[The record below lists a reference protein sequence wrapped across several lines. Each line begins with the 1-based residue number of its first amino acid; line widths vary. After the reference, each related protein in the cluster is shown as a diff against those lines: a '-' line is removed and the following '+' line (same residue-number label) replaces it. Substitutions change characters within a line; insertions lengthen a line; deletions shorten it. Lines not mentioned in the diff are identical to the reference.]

1 MFFYD
6 ASVVDGDDDDEATQ
20 ALKSAEEKSFEAV
33 CFLVD
38 VRKHMMDQV
47 LPSGETCIQYV
58 GTCLENFLKS
68 RIIQSP
74 HDKVAIVLYGTH
86 GQSNEYGLDHVH
98 VLEKLGSLSA
108 RYIRDVTEAF
118 QRVEDLS
125 YPGSEDHRG
134 LSLKLAL
141 WTCSHMLKEYSKKDN
156 VEKRVFIFTDDD
168 DPCSGDKVTTS
179 QALDRMGALKE
190 LKVDL
195 QLYPLGEPGERFS
208 PEFWGQVIEACS
220 SGDSDFLEEM
230 QLIQADKFEMIRRK
244 INKKKRWLKTHLRI
258 GDRVKIQLEYYL
270 MLSKQTKVQRAVDAR
285 TNSLLKSH
293 TAYVSHETGEVLQKE
308 DKILKGWTVRGQN
321 VHATPLEYKCIKD
334 CDIPPGF
341 NLLGFKPASY
351 LKPHQQV
358 RASAFVYPNEKE
370 HPGTCKLFLMFH
382 EKMLQLDQVAICSF
396 ASTRT
401 SSTGADIVALVAQ
414 QEAKDEYGNQIDP
427 PGMWVVFLPFADDMR
442 FPEEIPRKKG
452 EEVCFS
458 SEDQVAKA
466 RELIGALKLEGD
478 WDSTYVS
485 NPSLQRHYETLQAI
499 ALGEDPTKTKRA
511 PDETLP
517 DPDRFEAAART
528 ISRFAMEFPE
538 MTVSKKRAGSTKASA
553 KGKKA
558 K

>member
-1 MFFYD
+1 VSPAEKEGAGQLRGCLLTRVVFPPLFF
-6 ASVVDGDDDDEATQ
+6 
-20 ALKSAEEKSFEAV
+20 SFS
-33 CFLVD
+33 FP
-38 VRKHMMDQV
+38 R
-47 LPSGETCIQYV
+47 
-58 GTCLENFLKS
+58 
-68 RIIQSP
+68 
-74 HDKVAIVLYGTH
+74 
-86 GQSNEYGLDHVH
+86 
-98 VLEKLGSLSA
+98 
-108 RYIRDVTEAF
+108 
-118 QRVEDLS
+118 
-125 YPGSEDHRG
+125 
-134 LSLKLAL
+134 
-141 WTCSHMLKEYSKKDN
+141 DN

-321 VHATPLEYKCIKD
+321 GTSPKPLGGAEQESRAFADTPRSFRFLSFSFLCQVHATPLEYKCIKD